1 MCMVPQCLID
11 LCGMQYYDTV
21 WTLWSRFDLE
31 GDLTLQEFIDYFQK
45 QKLEVTM
52 LSSGVSML
60 YSNFMKKDKLQERL
74 QMPCVVF

>member
-1 MCMVPQCLID
+1 M
-11 LCGMQYYDTV
+11 

-31 GDLTLQEFIDYFQK
+31 GDITLQEFIDFFQK

-52 LSSGVSML
+52 LSCGVSML

-74 QMPCVVF
+74 PMQSVPISCGSRRLAETRD